1 MLPPADSLEIGV
13 EETARLLGED
23 SEDGAIR
30 LIDCREE
37 DEFALCRIPDA
48 ELIPLS
54 RFPEE
59 ARNRLLS
66 DQARPVVVYCHHGM
80 RSLQATNYLRQL
92 GLDRVWSMTGGIEAW
107 SVEIDPEVPRY

>member
-1 MLPPADSLEIGV
+1 MLPSSDSLEISV
-13 EETARLLGED
+13 EETARLLGENSGD
-23 SEDGAIR
+23 HAIR

-37 DEFALCRIPDA
+37 DEFALCRIPGA

-92 GLDRVWSMTGGIEAW
+92 GLDQVWSMAGGINAW
-107 SVEIDPEVPRY
+107 SLEVDPEVPRY

>member
-13 EETARLLGED
+13 AETSRLLGDE
-23 SEDGAIR
+23 SAESVR

-37 DEFALCRIPDA
+37 DEFALCRIPGA
-48 ELIPLS
+48 ELMPLS

-66 DQARPVVVYCHHGM
+66 DQTLPVIVYCHHGM
-80 RSLQATNYLRQL
+80 RSLQATNFLRQL
-92 GLDRVWSMTGGIEAW
+92 GHARVWSMRGGINAW
-107 SVEIDPEVPRY
+107 SLEIDPKVPQY